1 MVVLVFDI
9 DANWIYF
16 YCIALHCI
24 ALQLEYST
32 HYHYQIKPKQPLIS
46 PFFVIHHRQHI
57 NQRSR
62 CVVILLCAKLT
73 VSPFDKVI
81 NIILYYARVICRF
94 SYSDNVA
101 SQIGIKQQ
109 PVFFSVIYCPRNGC
123 CKSVIHSRVKI
134 TSENI
139 HEAGIFDADF
149 NFIHSSHLKNTHS
162 EEWAYLLNFY
172 RANIYFYFGIF

>member
-1 MVVLVFDI
+1 MVVFIFDV
-9 DANWIYF
+9 DSNGIYF
-16 YCIALHCI
+16 YCIALQPEHSNR
-24 ALQLEYST
+24 YR
-32 HYHYQIKPKQPLIS
+32 YQIKPKQPLS
-46 PFFVIHHRQHI
+46 APFFVIHHWQHI
-57 NQRSR
+57 NRRSR

-73 VSPFDKVI
+73 VSPLDKVI
-81 NIILYYARVICRF
+81 NIILYYARVISRF

-101 SQIGIKQQ
+101 SQLGIKQQ

-123 CKSVIHSRVKI
+123 GKSVIHACVKI

-172 RANIYFYFGIF
+172 RTNIYFDFGIF